1 MDSKRIRET
10 QAIEQLKWQRG
21 IVISWENLSKD
32 LTKPLEYDIIQNVQ
46 QTKSNCKRPKNI

>member
-10 QAIEQLKWQRG
+10 QAIEPQKWQRG

-32 LTKPLEYDIIQNVQ
+32 LTKPLKYDIIQNVQ
-46 QTKSNCKRPKNI
+46 QTKSNR